1 MRSVASL
8 IVAVAA
14 TTLLGSAPAQALIT
28 PPVTID
34 GPSAAVGDFGGV
46 AMSADGTGGVVYVKA
61 VGGVPHVFAAR
72 LEEGSWSPP
81 IQVDA
86 SLPYEGSEPRIAAGP
101 GGELLVVWVTQVATV
116 KGKVRYGL
124 YSARLAGHSA
134 QFGLPQPIDANVGE
148 GLGVD
153 PSVVATG
160 QGKAIVA
167 YRAIVNTF
175 SPTSPFTTAVQLRP
189 GDVLAEIRVARL
201 SGDRWSQLGAINSNP
216 EASTRPPSATN
227 GPQVGVGAEGSAVV
241 AWQEP
246 DITGVARIYL
256 RRIFGNTPGPVLQ
269 ASPSSWEGGQVTADA
284 DAFSLSVTPYAMAQ
298 VAFRFTAEPGSA
310 LAGRLLINTLPPNF
324 STEAAKLAG
333 PQLLGAAGEE
343 PGPPSLATVEDSK
356 RAASTTVAYVSGTRL
371 RELAGSGPGAPA
383 AVAVPGAPPAQ
394 PESTAVSVADPEGGG
409 LVAYPSV
416 AASGA
421 PVVAVRQE
429 FADHSVQSGLLSG
442 SEGGPVSELAVGRS
456 GGGDGLVGFR
466 QGEPG
471 RYQIVAE
478 HVSVPPS
485 PFKLTV
491 PKGWIRPN
499 AAKLRWEA
507 APSAVG
513 GLSYAVLVNGRT
525 VTSGLRRR
533 NFRPR
538 PVQLGDG
545 VLRAQVLA
553 TDLLG
558 QQALSAAAKLRVDA
572 EPPTV
577 RVSAHGDRVEVR
589 LHDGQSGVKA
599 KATRVSF
606 GDGDHDRR
614 GSGFSH
620 RYARPGNYRVVV
632 QASDAVGNRVRRS
645 FEVRAR

>member
-1 MRSVASL
+1 M
-8 IVAVAA
+8 AA

-46 AMSADGTGGVVYVKA
+46 AMSADGTGGLVYVKS

-72 LEEGSWSPP
+72 LTEGSWSAP
-81 IQVDA
+81 IQVDS

-101 GGELLVVWVTQVATV
+101 DGELLVVWVTQVATV
-116 KGKVRYGL
+116 KGRVRYGL
-124 YSARLAGHSA
+124 YSARLAGSSA
-134 QFGLPQPIDANVGE
+134 QFSPPLPIDANVGE

-167 YRAIVNTF
+167 YRAILNTF
-175 SPTSPFTTAVQLRP
+175 GPRSPFTTAVQLRP
-189 GDVLAEIRVARL
+189 GDVLAEIRVARF

-216 EASTRPPSATN
+216 EASVRPPSPTN
-227 GPQVGVGAEGSAVV
+227 GPQVGVGAEGGAVV

-246 DITGVARIYL
+246 DITGAARIYL
-256 RRIFGNTPGPVLQ
+256 RRIFGTTPGPVLQ
-269 ASPSSWEGGQVTADA
+269 VSPSSWEGAPVTADA
-284 DAFSLSVTPYAMAQ
+284 DAFSLSVTPYAMAR
-298 VAFRFTAEPGSA
+298 VAFRIADTPGSA
-310 LAGRLLINTLPPNF
+310 LAGRLLVNTLPPNF
-324 STEAAKLAG
+324 STEAAKLTGA
-333 PQLLGAAGEE
+333 QLVGSAGEE

-356 RAASTTVAYVSGTRL
+356 RAASTTVAYVSGSRL
-371 RELAGSGPGAPA
+371 RELAGSGLGTPAPI
-383 AVAVPGAPPAQ
+383 AVAGAPPAQ
-394 PESTAVSVADPEGGG
+394 LESTALTAADPEGGG

-416 AASGA
+416 SATGV

-429 FADHSVQSGLLSG
+429 FADRSVQSGLLTG
-442 SEGGPVSELAVGRS
+442 TEGGPVSELAIGRS
-456 GGGDGLVGFR
+456 GGGDGVVGFR
-466 QGEPG
+466 QGEAG
-471 RYQIVAE
+471 RYQIVAD

-491 PKGWIRPN
+491 PKGWIKPV

-513 GLSYAVLVNGRT
+513 GLTYAVLVNGRT
-525 VTSGLRRR
+525 VKSGLRRR

-545 VLRAQVLA
+545 VLQLRVLA

-558 QQALSAAAKLRVDA
+558 QQAISPAAKLRIDA

-577 RVSAHGDRVEVR
+577 RVTARGDRVEVR
-589 LHDGQSGVKA
+589 LHDGQSGVEA
-599 KATRVSF
+599 MATRVGF
-606 GDGDHDRR
+606 GDGDSERR
-614 GSGFSH
+614 GSAFSH
-620 RYARPGNYRVVV
+620 SYARPGRYRVVV
-632 QASDAVGNRVRRS
+632 QASDAVGNRVKRA
-645 FEVRAR
+645 FEVTAR